1 MKISKF
7 IFTTGFLSLFSISA
21 FSQGPFGYYNDA
33 VRFSQTTFGGTA
45 RFQGIAGA
53 TTALGADMGTLNGN
67 PAGLGFYRKSD
78 VSISPGLNFAGT
90 RTNMLGTETRDNK
103 QSFNIANI
111 GIVFSGAKD
120 DIVPGKYRGGS
131 FGISMTRTNNFQ
143 NQFSYSGFNKS
154 NTFGQYIAE
163 SARGYTYEEVA
174 GQDLNALT
182 DIVGLAYNAYLI
194 DPTYCGEDSEG
205 NPIQCPGNPWH
216 SNMSDN
222 IVKQK
227 EIVATKGN
235 QSQWDIAYGGNIDDK
250 VYLGASLGIATI
262 KYESS
267 KVFTE
272 TNTQTSDTIDSYSL
286 YDNLTLRGTGINFKV
301 GAIIKPADWIRIG
314 LTGQTPTYYSIR
326 TTYEYKIKM
335 NLNAD
340 FVNAFGIDGT
350 FQSFSTLP
358 GTYNYN
364 LTTPARAKAGIA
376 LFAGK
381 AGFISGDVEVVGYS
395 GARLKGADPQEL
407 DADNDVIKNLYKT
420 TFNFNLGAEAR
431 LGDYRLRAGYA
442 RLGDPYR
449 HGIVDDLDRT
459 INTFTFGAGLK
470 SEGFYADIAF
480 VNTFYKSNYFS
491 YHLNNGREPMAIVNN
506 RNTSVVITIGTS
518 F

>member
-7 IFTTGFLSLFSISA
+7 IFTTGFISLFSISA
-21 FSQGPFGYYNDA
+21 YSQGPFGYYNDA
-33 VRFSQTTFGGTA
+33 LRFSQTTFGGTA

-90 RTNMLGTETRDNK
+90 TTNMLGTETRDNK
-103 QSFNIANI
+103 VSFNIANI

-143 NQFSYSGFNKS
+143 NQFRYSGFNKA
-154 NTFGQYIAE
+154 NTFGQSVAE
-163 SARGYTYEEVA
+163 SASGYSELEIIDQ
-174 GQDLNALT
+174 GLNELT
-182 DIVGLAYNAYLI
+182 DIIGLAYNAYLI
-194 DPTYCGEDSEG
+194 NPVYCGYDSEG
-205 NPIQCPGNPWH
+205 YGIQCPGNPWY
-216 SNMSDN
+216 STMSDN

-227 EIVATKGN
+227 EIIATKGN

-250 VYLGASLGIATI
+250 VYLGASLGIATM
-262 KYESS
+262 KYETS

-314 LTGQTPTYYSIR
+314 ITGQTPTYYAIR
-326 TTYEYKIKM
+326 TSYEYKIRM
-335 NLNAD
+335 NLNSD
-340 FVNAFGIDGT
+340 FVNDLGILESE
-350 FQSFSTLP
+350 QSFSTLP
-358 GTYNYN
+358 GIYNYN
-364 LTTPARAKAGIA
+364 LTTPARAKAGVA

-381 AGFISGDVEVVGYS
+381 SGFISGDVEVVGYS
-395 GARLKGADPQEL
+395 GARLKGADPGEL
-407 DADNDVIKNLYKT
+407 DADNDVIKDLYKT

-449 HGIVDDLDRT
+449 PGIVDNLDRT
-459 INTFTFGAGLK
+459 INTITFGAGLK

-480 VNTFYKSNYFS
+480 VNTFYKSNYYS
-491 YHLNNGREPMAIVNN
+491 YHLNSGREPMAIVNN

>member
-1 MKISKF
+1 MKISKY

-53 TTALGADMGTLNGN
+53 TTALGADMGTLNSN

-90 RTNMLGTETRDNK
+90 RTNMLNTETRDNK
-103 QSFNIANI
+103 VSFNIANI

-143 NQFSYSGFNKS
+143 NQFSYSGFNKANS
-154 NTFGQYIAE
+154 FGQYVAE
-163 SARGYTYEEVA
+163 SARGYSVGEVA
-174 GQDLNALT
+174 DQDLNALT

-194 DPTYCGEDSEG
+194 DPINCGEDADK

-250 VYLGASLGIATI
+250 IYLGASLGIATI

-286 YDNLTLRGTGINFKV
+286 HDNLTLRGTGINFKV

-340 FVNAFGIDGT
+340 FVNEFGIDDS

-395 GARLKGADPQEL
+395 GARLKGTDPAEL

-449 HGIVDDLDRT
+449 HGVVDDLDRT

-480 VNTFYKSNYFS
+480 VNTFYKSNYYS
-491 YHLNNGREPMAIVNN
+491 YHLNSGKEPMAIVNN
-506 RNTSVVITIGTS
+506 RNTSLVITIGTS